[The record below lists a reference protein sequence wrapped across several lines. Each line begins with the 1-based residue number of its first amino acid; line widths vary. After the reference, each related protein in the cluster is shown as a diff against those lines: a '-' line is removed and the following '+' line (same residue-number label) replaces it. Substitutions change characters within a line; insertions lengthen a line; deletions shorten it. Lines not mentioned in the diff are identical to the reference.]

1 MTRLAVLA
9 AVLSVGSLGCSS
21 QETISRLSPDEAKNI
36 AQQME
41 KRIAALVPS
50 EYVES
55 KNQLKTGTVMAC
67 GEGGYAWHGHLFLTL
82 KGDPD
87 FERTMR
93 LVLADVRLDSQYR
106 VRMTRLS
113 DGTPIAEIRGP
124 FGAEYIA
131 GEGVDDMQYEVSSSS
146 PCFELP
152 DGIPSGG
159 SF

>member
-9 AVLSVGSLGCSS
+9 AVLSVGWPGCSS

-41 KRIAALVPS
+41 NRIPALVPK

-55 KNQLKTGTVMAC
+55 HEQRRNGVVMPC
-67 GEGGYAWHGHLFLTL
+67 GKGAYAWHGHTYLTL
-82 KGDPD
+82 KPNVD

-93 LVLADVRLDSQYR
+93 ELVTEIRRDPQYQ
-106 VRMTRLS
+106 VRMTKLES
-113 DGTPIAEIRGP
+113 IPIADIRGP
-124 FGAEYIA
+124 FGAQYMA
-131 GEGVDDMQYEVSSSS
+131 GESLEATKYSISSSS